1 MNRASHFV
9 DMEVTETGKTPVE
22 SETSLARAGSI
33 PRPLKFQSLA
43 APGSGRR
50 HFVWSQIAVVFLF
63 LELALW
69 APTIAI
75 RNRWAGVA
83 AITILALVLMDRPS
97 LARLGLHL
105 PKTLGASVVLG
116 VSFATAVFMVGVV
129 RWAGGEI
136 PANSTWPSLQ
146 SVWGYLIWA
155 LVQEFILQSFFFT
168 RCEELYGSS
177 AAVWIAATL
186 FATAHLPSP
195 VLSTATLIG
204 ALFFCEMFR
213 RWRSIYPL
221 AIVHA
226 VLGMTIALITP
237 DSLLHHMRV
246 GIGYLQY

>member
-1 MNRASHFV
+1 MK
-9 DMEVTETGKTPVE
+9 VTETGKTAVE
-22 SETSLARAGSI
+22 SETSLAGAAAISNTPKLR
-33 PRPLKFQSLA
+33 SLA
-43 APGSGRR
+43 APGIHRR
-50 HFVWSQIAVVFLF
+50 YFVWTQIAIVFVF

-69 APTIAI
+69 APTITI
-75 RNRWAGVA
+75 RNRWAAVA
-83 AITILALVLMDRPS
+83 AITILALVLTDRPS
-97 LARLGLHL
+97 LERLGLRL

-116 VSFATAVFMVGVV
+116 ISFAAAVFMVGVAS
-129 RWAGGEI
+129 WAGGEI

-146 SVWGYLIWA
+146 SAWGYLIWA
-155 LVQEFILQSFFFT
+155 LIQEFILQSFFFK

-177 AAVWIAATL
+177 AAVWMAATL
-186 FATAHLPSP
+186 FATVHLPSP
-195 VLSTATLIG
+195 VLTTATLIG

-226 VLGMTIALITP
+226 ILGMTIALITP